1 MTIDDTLLLRL
12 EHLARLEL
20 SAEERS
26 AITHDLNN
34 MLQMVEKLQA
44 LDLEG
49 VEPLV
54 YLSETSGL
62 LRPDVISGQVS
73 VAEALK
79 NAPDEDGSHFLAPK
93 VIDL

>member
-1 MTIDDTLLLRL
+1 MTIDDTLILRL

-20 SAEERS
+20 SSEERS
-26 AITHDLNN
+26 SIMADLNN
-34 MLQMVEKLQA
+34 MLQMVEKLQE
-44 LDLEG
+44 LDLDG
-49 VEPLV
+49 VQPLV

-62 LRPDVISGQVS
+62 LRPDVVSGQVS
-73 VAEALK
+73 VTEALK